1 MNAEILAVGTELLMG
16 QIANTNAQYI
26 TARLQEKGVNVYYH
40 TVVGDNSARLS
51 ETLRQCLKRSD
62 VVIMT
67 GGLGPTEDDLSKET
81 VAEVF
86 GKKLILHDQTVEAI
100 KAFFAK
106 AGREMTPNNLKQAYM
121 PENSTVLE
129 NPNGTAP
136 GYIVEGSIAGE
147 SGKAVILLP
156 GPPREMYPMFDRY
169 VIPWLSEKSGKIIR
183 SKFLRIFG
191 IGESALE
198 YSIKDMIHEQ
208 ENPTIAPYAKE
219 GQVMLRVT
227 AFADSE
233 HDAEMLIKP
242 VVGEIEKRVGSCL
255 YSVENEEL
263 HEVVF
268 KLLKERKMKIALAES
283 CTGGMI
289 SATLVGIPGVSEVF
303 ERGVVC
309 YSNESKISML
319 NVSKAT
325 LEKHGAVSHETA
337 EEMAKGIAEIS
348 GADIGLSV
356 TGIAGP
362 DGGTPEKPVGLIY
375 IGLHANGVSS
385 VKKVQLTGERAR
397 VRNAAMLN
405 VFDMARRHLL
415 GLPSSD
421 LKTFCPGSI

>member
-40 TVVGDNSARLS
+40 TVVGDNSVRLS
-51 ETLRQCLKRSD
+51 ETLGQCLKRSD

-67 GGLGPTEDDLSKET
+67 GGLGPTQDDLSKET
-81 VAEVF
+81 VAELF
-86 GKKLILHDQTVEAI
+86 GKKLVLHERTAEAI
-100 KAFFAK
+100 KDFFAK
-106 AGREMTPNNLKQAYM
+106 SGREMTPNNLKQAYM
-121 PENSTVLE
+121 PEGSIILE
-129 NPNGTAP
+129 NPKGTAP
-136 GYIVEGSIAGE
+136 GYIVEGSIFGE
-147 SGKAVILLP
+147 SSKAVILLP
-156 GPPREMYPMFDRY
+156 GPPREMCPMFDRH
-169 VIPWLSEKSGKIIR
+169 VMPWLSEKSGKIIR

-198 YSIKDMIHEQ
+198 HLIKDMIQQQ

-227 AFADSE
+227 ASADSE
-233 HDAEMLIKP
+233 RNAEMLIEP

-268 KLLKERKMKIALAES
+268 KLLKERNMKIALAES

-289 SATLVGIPGVSEVF
+289 SATLVNIPGVSEVL

-319 NVSKAT
+319 NVRETT
-325 LEKHGAVSHETA
+325 LEKYGAVSHETA
-337 EEMAKGIAEIS
+337 EEMAKGVAEVS

-362 DGGTPEKPVGLIY
+362 DGGTTEKPVGLVY
-375 IGLHANGVSS
+375 IGLHVNGASH

-397 VRNAAMLN
+397 IRNAAMLN
-405 VFDMARRHLL
+405 ALDVVRRNLL
-415 GLPSSD
+415 GL
-421 LKTFCPGSI
+421 